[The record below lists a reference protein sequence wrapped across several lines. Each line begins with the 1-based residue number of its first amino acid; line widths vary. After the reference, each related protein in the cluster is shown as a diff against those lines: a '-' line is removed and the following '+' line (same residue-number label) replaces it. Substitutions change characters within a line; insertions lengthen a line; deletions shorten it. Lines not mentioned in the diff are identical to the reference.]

1 MSSAAAGSL
10 TPEEGPLTLINYVDL
25 CAPLQHWVPL
35 EQSRLGAFGD
45 LYASVYFGKE
55 VIVKM
60 LKEQHRSVPSR
71 VADFAKE
78 VRITGLVQ
86 GVAGV
91 VNAYGSGYDQN
102 GNEFLVLQMV
112 NYIAADYKGVEKVSA
127 HRLTKGSGVP
137 QCTSTMCVCRRA
149 LRKS

>member
-10 TPEEGPLTLINYVDL
+10 TPEEGPLTRINYVDL
-25 CAPLQHWVPL
+25 RVPQLQHWVPL

-45 LYASVYFGKE
+45 LYASVYQGKE

-60 LKEQHRSVPSR
+60 LKEQHRAVPSR
-71 VADFAKE
+71 VAGFAKE

-102 GNEFLVLQMV
+102 GNEFLVLGAPGEGRFRCQQRHG
-112 NYIAADYKGVEKVSA
+112 GVSRSERCTVSM
-127 HRLTKGSGVP
+127 GVHGFND
-137 QCTSTMCVCRRA
+137 VCP
-149 LRKS
+149 